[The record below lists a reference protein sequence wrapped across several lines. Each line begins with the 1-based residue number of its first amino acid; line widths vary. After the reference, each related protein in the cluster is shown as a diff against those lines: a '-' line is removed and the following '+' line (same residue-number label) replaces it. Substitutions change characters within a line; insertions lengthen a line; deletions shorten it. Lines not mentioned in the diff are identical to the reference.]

1 MAYYGNI
8 LWHIMAYY
16 GNILWHI
23 MAIYYGI
30 LWHIMDVI
38 LQESLQ
44 KSSEPQRPGH
54 WTNVTKAALQEVEPL
69 WRFPEMEAGKWPP
82 QKGMTKG

>member
-1 MAYYGNI
+1 
-8 LWHIMAYY
+8 
-16 GNILWHI
+16 
-23 MAIYYGI
+23 
-30 LWHIMDVI
+30 MDVI

-44 KSSEPQRPGH
+44 KLSELQTPGMGPRH
-54 WTNVTKAALQEVEPL
+54 VVTKAALQEVEPL